1 MPTIDTNLVVK
12 MKCYQFGHQNSDFGH
27 REKPIK
33 TRNPKMES
41 KFGTKCLQIGYFSS
55 PVQSNDHITIVL
67 DPQSARPLL
76 CRRTNRM
83 YPVIIDIARTVP
95 TLEKS

>member
-1 MPTIDTNLVVK
+1 
-12 MKCYQFGHQNSDFGH
+12 
-27 REKPIK
+27 
-33 TRNPKMES
+33 
-41 KFGTKCLQIGYFSS
+41 
-55 PVQSNDHITIVL
+55 VQSNDHITIVL